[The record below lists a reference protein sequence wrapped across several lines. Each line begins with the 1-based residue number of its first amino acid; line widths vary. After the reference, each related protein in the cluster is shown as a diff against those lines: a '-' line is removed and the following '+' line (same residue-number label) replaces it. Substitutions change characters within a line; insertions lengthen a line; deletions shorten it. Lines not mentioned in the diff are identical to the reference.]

1 MLRITSVHNPR
12 IKAAAQL
19 RHRDHRQQRQQML
32 IDGRRELALALAAGI
47 EVVELFYD
55 PQLLASDPSH
65 QALIEQARARGG
77 TPIEVTALVLQKL
90 AYGQRCEGMV
100 AVARM
105 PQRTLGDLA
114 LPADALVAVVEGIE
128 KPGNLGAILRTA
140 DATGVHAVI
149 AAGGGTDLYNPNV
162 IRASLGAVFTV
173 PTCHAATPQVQAYLA
188 EHGFR
193 ILTAQVA
200 GAAAY
205 WSADFRGR
213 VAIVLGSEAQGL
225 SAAWQHAA
233 HQAIRLP
240 MHGHVDSLNVSVT
253 AAVLLYE
260 ALRQR
265 TGPAGV
271 GESPASGV
279 RRSSSG
285 LA

>member
-12 IKAAAQL
+12 IKAAARL
-19 RHRDHRQQRQQML
+19 RERDHRQARGQML
-32 IDGRRELALALAAGI
+32 IDGQRELALALAGGI

-55 PQLLASDPSH
+55 PRVVAEASLR
-65 QALIEQARARGG
+65 ALVEEVRARGG
-77 TPIEVTALVLQKL
+77 VLIEAAPPVMEKL

-105 PQRTLGDLA
+105 PQRPLGDLR
-114 LPADALVAVVEGIE
+114 LPADAVVAVVERIE

-140 DATGVHAVI
+140 DAAGVHAVI
-149 AAGGGTDLYNPNV
+149 AADGGTDLYNPNV

-173 PTCHAATPQVQAYLA
+173 ATCQAATSDVQAYLA

-200 GAAAY
+200 GASAY

-213 VAIVLGSEAQGL
+213 VAIVLGSEAAGL
-225 SAAWQHAA
+225 SDRWQHLA

-240 MHGHVDSLNVSVT
+240 MHGHVDSLNVSAT
-253 AAVLLYE
+253 AAVLFYE

-265 TGPAGV
+265 TGSGDV
-271 GESPASGV
+271 GESTTSTLGV
-279 RRSSSG
+279 PSSCR
-285 LA
+285 L